1 MFALATRLIFGGAV
15 LTVPDQDGAYTGS
28 YAAQAGRWRK
38 MLREMADCLPP
49 CVIEA
54 EPALG
59 GDECQRV
66 SHLQVGNGAMHL
78 AGWVLP
84 PGETE
89 VDVA

>member
-1 MFALATRLIFGGAV
+1 
-15 LTVPDQDGAYTGS
+15 
-28 YAAQAGRWRK
+28 

-66 SHLQVGNGAMHL
+66 SHLQVGNAAMHL